1 MRVFLVAGLVMSL
14 ALSAAM
20 ARSAGSHWDV
30 QTGLW
35 TEDSNWT
42 AGVPT
47 SSSTAFIDNG
57 GTALLP
63 TAISGSYN
71 ILSVGSV
78 AGGDK
83 VVVSGGALSGTVT
96 NIGASAGTTGNAV
109 ISGGTWDNTS
119 LYVGASGTGDLLVSG
134 GTLSVTG
141 ASGVIDIGNG
151 AGSVGTVTVTGGAW
165 NNDANLGFGVG
176 ASGKGTLTIS
186 GGTVTNTSNTTSYIG
201 INDGGDG
208 TVTVKGSGRW
218 VNEGPTGLLVGT
230 YSGSEGTLNV
240 SENGYVS
247 AYNSILGSAQGSHG
261 TANISGGTWS
271 NYQVN
276 VGDQG
281 IGDLTITGGQV
292 SDTNGFLGYGATGVG
307 TATVSGGSWEHSEE
321 LFVGMDG
328 KGTLTISGGDVK
340 DAFASVGEH
349 AGSIGSVVVNSGSW
363 ITSGGL
369 PVTGGVPTMV
379 IGNSGTG
386 TSEINGGLVKD
397 GIGVLGYQAS
407 SSGTVTVSGGRW
419 ENTATVPSG
428 SAVPDVSILVGG
440 AGAGELN
447 LVGDGVVQSLGVV
460 GLAKDQGSSGTL
472 KIGNGTTAGTLL
484 APMVVGG
491 AGDAKLIF
499 DHNHASYSFAPTIAG
514 SVNVQQNGVGKTVFA
529 QSQTYTGSTIV
540 NNGQLA
546 TQSLASSTVKVNGGY
561 FSPGDVGHATSIT
574 VQGLNLNGGRLLFD
588 LGASGT
594 SDQIISSNPVTLTSP
609 SSFFFNNAGFT
620 PGTYTLIS
628 GVDNGFDLNLLGY
641 GSNISGLSGEFSI
654 VGSDLLFTGAIVATP
669 GQLDNQAGTSETAL
683 FEVIFGSETGPSG
696 ASNAV
701 MSLSF
706 APNGTLTLNGPLSIT
721 QGTFNVASGTGVILG
736 NYPVST
742 PGDFQK
748 IGQGLLNLL
757 ANMFVGGN
765 AYINEGT
772 LSVNGTLQA
781 QNVLVS
787 LGAWLKGSGF
797 ILGNLFNS
805 GVVAPGNSPGTLTV
819 NGNFTQTSGG
829 SLQVEVASSTVFDR
843 LIVSGNAQLAGQL
856 QVLSFG
862 GYKFQY
868 GQQFAFL
875 QAGSISGKFDSIV
888 TSSPETFRARFLT
901 SGGTGSILIAPTSYT
916 LVAQNQNQTNVAKA
930 LDSFIPAGGDK
941 EVVSTALDFLTADQ
955 YPTAFEQ
962 IMPGFYESLGDITI
976 EQAISQNQF
985 LAQRMSAVKL
995 GARGFSAVGMTAS
1008 LAYDKNGKSVMDAK
1022 DAKDGKDILA
1032 PTPDN
1037 KWGVWVQGNGVFAQ
1051 VTNVSNLPNYNYQSG
1066 GFMTGADYKWSENLT
1081 TGAYIGYQGLYS
1093 KYNGGGLMTI
1103 NSALFGG
1110 YATYQ
1115 AGGFYADTIIGGG
1128 YNGYLARRPIKF
1140 GSIDRVAHSQPNG
1153 GQFTTYLDAGYD
1165 WKVKGFTFGPLL
1177 SGQYT
1182 YAGVAPFT
1190 ETDANSL
1197 NLRVDQQNLNS
1208 LRMNVGGRVAY
1219 TWNVNEKIA
1228 IIPEGRLFWQ
1238 HEFLENSQNI
1248 GASLDGGSG
1257 ASFDYS
1263 TSAPDRDSVWAGA
1276 GVSAQF
1282 GDTWNANFYYNANF
1296 GREDFVSHMISG
1308 GVGFKF

>member
-1 MRVFLVAGLVMSL
+1 MRIFLVAGVMMYL
-14 ALSAAM
+14 ALSAAS
-20 ARSAGSHWDV
+20 ARSAGTHWNI

-35 TEDSNWT
+35 SDAGNWDN
-42 AGVPT
+42 GIPL
-47 SSSTAFIDNG
+47 SSSTATIGNG

-63 TAISGSYN
+63 TAVSGSYGT
-71 ILSVGSV
+71 LSVGSV

-83 VVVSGGALSGTVT
+83 VVVSGGALTGTVT
-96 NIGASAGTTGNAV
+96 KIGASSGTTGNAV
-109 ISGGTWDNTS
+109 ISGGTWNNTA
-119 LYVGASGTGDLLVSG
+119 LYVGDSGTGDLLVSG
-134 GTLSVTG
+134 GSLTVSG
-141 ASGVIDIGNG
+141 PSGVVDIGNE
-151 AGSVGTVTVTGGAW
+151 AGSTGSVNVTGGAW
-165 NNDANLGFGVG
+165 YNDAGNGFGVG
-176 ASGKGTLTIS
+176 ASGTGTLTIS
-186 GGTVTNTSNTTSYIG
+186 GGTVTNSIITTSYIG
-201 INDGGDG
+201 INAGGIG
-208 TVTVKGSGRW
+208 TVTVEGSGRW
-218 VNEGPTGLLVGT
+218 VHEGPGEFYVGT
-230 YSGSEGTLNV
+230 FAGSKGTLNITG
-240 SENGYVS
+240 NGYVS
-247 AYNSILGSAQGSHG
+247 SYNSSVGSALGSQG
-261 TANISGGTWS
+261 NVDVSGGTWS
-271 NYQVN
+271 NYQVL
-276 VGDQG
+276 VGNNG
-281 IGDLTITGGQV
+281 IGDLTISGGEV

-307 TATVSGGSWEHSEE
+307 TATVSGGSWVNSEE

-328 KGTLTISGGDVK
+328 KGTLTISGGQVE
-340 DAFASVGEH
+340 DAFGSLGEH
-349 AGSIGSVVVNSGSW
+349 AGSVGSVVVNSGSW

-369 PVTGGVPTMV
+369 PVTGGVPTV
-379 IGNSGTG
+379 IVGHFGTG
-386 TSEINGGLVKD
+386 TLEINGGSVQD
-397 GIGVLGYQAS
+397 GIGLIGYGAG
-407 SSGTVTVSGGRW
+407 SSGTVTVTGGTW
-419 ENTATVPSG
+419 SNTAAVPSG
-428 SAVPDVSILVGG
+428 SAVPDVSILIGG
-440 AGAGELN
+440 EGSGTLN
-447 LVGDGVVQSLGVV
+447 LSGTGVVESLGVV
-460 GLAKDQGSSGTL
+460 GLAMAPGSSGTL
-472 KIGNGTTAGTLL
+472 KIGNGTTTGTLT
-484 APMVVGG
+484 APMIVGG
-491 AGDAKLIF
+491 AGTANLIF
-499 DHNHASYSFAPTIAG
+499 DHSREVYRFAPSIAG
-514 SVNVQQNGVGKTVFA
+514 SVNVQQNGGGKTVFS
-529 QSQTYTGSTIV
+529 QDQTYTGATTV
-540 NNGQLA
+540 NAGELA
-546 TQSLASSTVKVNGGY
+546 TRSLASSTVKVNGGY
-561 FSPGDVGHATSIT
+561 FSPGDVRHATTIT
-574 VQGLNLNGGRLLFD
+574 VQGLDLNGGSLLFD
-588 LGASGT
+588 LGPSGT
-594 SDQIISSNPVTLTSP
+594 SDKIISSNPATLTST

-620 PGTYTLIS
+620 AGTFTLIS

-641 GSNISGLSGEFSI
+641 GSNIAGMSGTFSI
-654 VGSDLLFTGAIVATP
+654 VGSDLLFSATLAGTP
-669 GQLDNQAGTSETAL
+669 GLLDNQAGTSETAPYN
-683 FEVIFGSETGPSG
+683 VIFGSETGPSG
-696 ASNAV
+696 ASNTV
-701 MSLSF
+701 TSLTF

-721 QGTFNVASGTGVILG
+721 QGLFNVASGTGTILG

-781 QNVLVS
+781 QNVLVG
-787 LGAWLKGSGF
+787 LAAWLKGSGF
-797 ILGNLFNS
+797 ILGNVFNS

-829 SLQVEVASSTVFDR
+829 ALQIELASPTVFDR

-862 GYKFQY
+862 GYKFKY

-875 QAGSISGKFDSIV
+875 QAGSISGKFDSVV
-888 TSSPETFRARFLT
+888 TSSPATFRARFLAN
-901 SGGTGSILIAPTSYT
+901 GGIGSVLIAPTSYA

-941 EVVSTALDFLTADQ
+941 EVVSTALDFLTEDQ
-955 YPTAFEQ
+955 YPSAFEQ
-962 IMPGFYESLGDITI
+962 IMPGFYESLGDITV

-985 LAQRMSAVKL
+985 LAQRLSAVKL
-995 GARGFSAVGMTAS
+995 GARGFSAVGMTTS
-1008 LAYDKNGKSVMDAK
+1008 LAYDRNGKSVMDS
-1022 DAKDGKDILA
+1022 KDGKNILA

-1051 VTNVSNLPNYNYQSG
+1051 ATNMSNLPNYNYQSG

-1093 KYNGGGLMTI
+1093 KYNGGGMMTI

-1128 YNGYLARRPIKF
+1128 YNGYVARRPIQF
-1140 GSIDRVAHSQPNG
+1140 GSIDRVANSQPNG
-1153 GQFTTYLDAGYD
+1153 GQFTTYADMGYD

-1182 YAGVAPFT
+1182 YVGMAPFT

-1197 NLRVDQQNLNS
+1197 NLRVDQQNINS

-1238 HEFLENSQNI
+1238 HEFLENPQNI

-1263 TSAPDRDSVWAGA
+1263 TSAPDRDSAWAGA
-1276 GVSAQF
+1276 GISAQF
-1282 GDTWNANFYYNANF
+1282 GETWNANFYYNANF

-1308 GVGFKF
+1308 GVGFNF

>member
-1 MRVFLVAGLVMSL
+1 MSL
-14 ALSAAM
+14 AFSAAR
-20 ARSAGSHWDV
+20 ATLVATHWDI
-30 QTGLW
+30 QTGIW
-35 TEDSNWT
+35 SAAENWDPFL
-42 AGVPT
+42 PT
-47 SSSTAFIDNG
+47 SSSTAVIDNG
-57 GTALLP
+57 GTASLP
-63 TAISGSYN
+63 AAVSGSYN

-96 NIGASAGTTGNAV
+96 NIGASAGTKGNAV

-141 ASGVIDIGNG
+141 ATGVIDIGNG
-151 AGSVGTVTVTGGAW
+151 VGSIGTVTVTGGTW
-165 NNDANLGFGVG
+165 NNDANFGFGVG
-176 ASGKGTLTIS
+176 AFGTGTLTIS
-186 GGTVTNTSNTTSYIG
+186 GGTLTNSANMTSYIG
-201 INDGGDG
+201 IHSGGDG

-218 VNEGPTGLLVGT
+218 VNNGSTTLFIGT
-230 YSGSEGTLNV
+230 ESGSAGTLNV

-276 VGDQG
+276 VGNDG
-281 IGDLTITGGQV
+281 IGDLTITGGEV

-307 TATVSGGSWEHSEE
+307 TATVSGGSWVNSEE

-369 PVTGGVPTMV
+369 PVTGGVPTLI
-379 IGNSGTG
+379 IGHAGTG
-386 TSEINGGLVKD
+386 TLEINGGLVQD
-397 GIGVLGYQAS
+397 GIGVIGYDAS
-407 SSGTVTVSGGRW
+407 SSGTVTVTGGTW
-419 ENTATVPSG
+419 DNTAAVPSG
-428 SAVPDVSILVGG
+428 SSVPPVSILIGG
-440 AGAGELN
+440 ASSGTLN
-447 LVGDGVVQSLGVV
+447 LSGSGVVQSLGAV
-460 GLAKDQGSSGTL
+460 GLAMAPGSSGTL
-472 KIGNGTTAGTLL
+472 KIGNGTTTGTLT
-484 APMVVGG
+484 APMIVGG

-499 DHNHASYSFAPTIAG
+499 NHNREVYRFSPDIAG
-514 SVNVQQNGVGKTVFA
+514 SVNVQQNGVGKTVFT
-529 QSQTYTGSTIV
+529 QSQTYTGSTTV
-540 NNGQLA
+540 NAGELA
-546 TQSLASSTVKVNGGY
+546 TQNLAASNVKVNGGY
-561 FSPGDVGHATSIT
+561 FSPGDVRHATTIT
-574 VQGLNLNGGRLLFD
+574 VQGLNLNGGGLLFD
-588 LGASGT
+588 LGASGA
-594 SDQIISSNPVTLTSP
+594 SDQIISSNPATLTST

-620 PGTYTLIS
+620 PGTFTLIS
-628 GVDNGFDLNLLGY
+628 GVDNGFDLNLLRY
-641 GSNISGLSGEFSI
+641 GSNISGMSGTFSI

-669 GQLDNQAGTSETAL
+669 GQLDNQAGTSETAP
-683 FEVIFGSETGPSG
+683 FEVIFGSETGPNG
-696 ASNAV
+696 ASNTV
-701 MSLSF
+701 TSLSF

-787 LGAWLKGSGF
+787 LGAWIKGSGF

-875 QAGSISGKFDSIV
+875 QAGSISGEFDSIV

-1008 LAYDKNGKSVMDAK
+1008 LAYDKNGKSVM

-1276 GVSAQF
+1276 GISAQF